1 MSGRMVVMAPP
12 AQHGASALPG
22 PFGALEELRRKLAEL
37 HTLVDRL
44 AGEQASLLVATAA
57 PSQRAG
63 AASRK
68 LLSAPEVAEILGLG
82 ESTVRRMMRDGD
94 LASVK
99 IGAARRVRQEDLDA
113 YVARQAADGARP

>member
-1 MSGRMVVMAPP
+1 MAPP
-12 AQHGASALPG
+12 AQHGAGALPG
-22 PFGALEELRRKLAEL
+22 PFGALDELRRKLAEL

-44 AGEQASLLVATAA
+44 AGEQATLLVATAA
-57 PSQRAG
+57 PARRGPSPR
-63 AASRK
+63 
-68 LLSAPEVAEILGLG
+68 LLSAPEVADILGLG

>member
-12 AQHGASALPG
+12 AQHGAGALPG
-22 PFGALEELRRKLAEL
+22 SLGALDELRRKLTEL
-37 HTLVDRL
+37 HAVVDRL
-44 AGEQASLLVATAA
+44 AGEQASLFVAAA
-57 PSQRAG
+57 SPAQRTST
-63 AASRK
+63 ASRK

-113 YVARQAADGARP
+113 YVARQTAAGARP

>member
-1 MSGRMVVMAPP
+1 MNGRMVVMAPP
-12 AQHGASALPG
+12 AQPGAGALPG
-22 PFGALEELRRKLAEL
+22 SLGALDELRRKLTEL
-37 HTLVDRL
+37 HALVDRL

-68 LLSAPEVAEILGLG
+68 LLSAPEVAELLGLG

-113 YVARQAADGARP
+113 YMDRQAADGARP